1 MPECPACNTRSVF
14 GAACCTTCGASLPRT
29 NPAPKNT
36 PIYGEKK
43 LIVVNLESV
52 VDMSPAHRIARRQ
65 KKKGRAAKKVLRDY
79 MNTFKARPN
88 AKDFLSR
95 LSQRQGALVAF
106 VSDFPESD
114 KSKVADMLRSLALP
128 LSHDDSGVLV
138 FMGSDKA
145 ALNRYSS
152 TYTITHYFGPGF
164 RDARKMMVPAAYSSV
179 EDYIGAPANPYLAP
193 PASPGPYTLS
203 GLRPEPTPGPYTLT
217 NPTGKKNCG
226 CGQDPCITYGPLPN
240 STLDSTRR
248 RIESEEA
255 AGSKIEQLKK
265 ENEEILARLE
275 ELDMEIEKAQ
285 FEGKSTVDLQ
295 LHKGELAVSHEE
307 NLTDISKLQKAMK
320 LSQSTRPEYLRANR
334 PVDPMS
340 VIAGVSLTGVAG
352 WVGNKV
358 LEAIQR
364 RRDIKIRRQEMSAQ
378 TEELKGEMTQ
388 LRQVVD
394 EIIVSMD
401 TPEGP
406 VSVDLSIPAQVEGTV
421 PAAHSMVAALENDMV
436 EITAFESPLEAD
448 RVVELTL
455 DEEEQD
461 WDVVMD
467 DVQEENKED
476 YFRGMSE
483 WEYWDN
489 PHLMTYDD
497 LGDLYY
503 HPEKDA
509 WFSTSDGYDRVPL
522 LRGYSGEPTVEA
534 MNLINERL
542 KSRSLVNPP
551 VKPRRQTNK
560 KTGKKRKESAK
571 NYFQRLV
578 SNKKMNEEFP
588 RNDQRVKV
596 ALSYVEKEYGKR
608 GVDSVTKTWGT
619 RRNPAMSCPLA
630 TQDLKVNTRNRDA
643 AIDAEHIQYGPLNL
657 SDAAYWLRYSEKWGT
672 TPEVAKKSNCSIC
685 VAFDISPRMKDCM
698 PGKTS
703 DDEGELGYCWM
714 HHFKCHSARTCYTWA
729 AGGPIVSD
737 ETSHDWQR
745 KNQPMK
751 NAPFFRRRKESNLFT
766 DSRGTKFGQDERQN
780 NLRIAGRKVNM
791 IRTGQGV
798 FTFYYRG
805 GPAEWVE
812 YRGERYSN
820 VASVVL
826 EPAGDGYELSVNY
839 ANPRAKKNAPFDAE
853 VEVPKQMRALR
864 EIFDQRLT
872 EACKEYID
880 EELMHLMMFE
890 ARRARTEDAEF
901 EVLLEDPAAVKA
913 FMEVFDFGLN
923 KAGLRWQEIMRRM
936 SEMYPPSTWVN
947 IRIEGDGRGADGLP
961 DPVSSISFTFL
972 YPREFIGK
980 MRDEGKKRNPRA
992 KKNPPSQKKMD
1003 KAKKAYK
1010 DFNGKD
1016 PKEVRTE
1023 KVDFGGMLV
1032 YLGDCWSIGYRNG
1045 KEGFGDDQKYIHEF
1059 GVDEETGR
1067 TFEEPKLYMTVPDKG
1082 KPMLVIKDGAWKI
1095 KTDKNGVSWI
1105 YY

>member
-1 MPECPACNTRSVF
+1 MPECPSCNTRVAF

-29 NPAPKNT
+29 NPAPKNA

-65 KKKGRAAKKVLRDY
+65 KKKGKAAKKVLRDY

-203 GLRPEPTPGPYTLT
+203 GLRPEPTPGSYTLT

-226 CGQDPCITYGPLPN
+226 CGQDPCITYGPQSNP
-240 STLDSTRR
+240 SLDFTRKA
-248 RIESEEA
+248 IENEEA

-265 ENEEILARLE
+265 ENEEILALIE

-295 LHKGELAVSHEE
+295 LDKGELVVAHEE
-307 NLTDISKLQKAMK
+307 NLTDISKLQKALK
-320 LSQSTRPEYLRANR
+320 LSQSSRPEYLRA
-334 PVDPMS
+334 
-340 VIAGVSLTGVAG
+340 
-352 WVGNKV
+352 
-358 LEAIQR
+358 
-364 RRDIKIRRQEMSAQ
+364 
-378 TEELKGEMTQ
+378 
-388 LRQVVD
+388 
-394 EIIVSMD
+394 
-401 TPEGP
+401 
-406 VSVDLSIPAQVEGTV
+406 
-421 PAAHSMVAALENDMV
+421 
-436 EITAFESPLEAD
+436 
-448 RVVELTL
+448 
-455 DEEEQD
+455 
-461 WDVVMD
+461 
-467 DVQEENKED
+467 
-476 YFRGMSE
+476 
-483 WEYWDN
+483 
-489 PHLMTYDD
+489 
-497 LGDLYY
+497 
-503 HPEKDA
+503 
-509 WFSTSDGYDRVPL
+509 
-522 LRGYSGEPTVEA
+522 
-534 MNLINERL
+534 
-542 KSRSLVNPP
+542 NPP

-588 RNDQRVKV
+588 RDRQRVAV

-619 RRNPAMSCPLA
+619 RANPSSEGFP
-630 TQDLKVNTRNRDA
+630 
-643 AIDAEHIQYGPLNL
+643 IYSAEP
-657 SDAAYWLRYSEKWGT
+657 
-672 TPEVAKKSNCSIC
+672 
-685 VAFDISPRMKDCM
+685 
-698 PGKTS
+698 
-703 DDEGELGYCWM
+703 
-714 HHFKCHSARTCYTWA
+714 
-729 AGGPIVSD
+729 
-737 ETSHDWQR
+737 
-745 KNQPMK
+745 K
-751 NAPFFRRRKESNLFT
+751 NAKNFGMVT
-766 DSRGTKFGQDERQN
+766 AVVQVGRGVVKDIGEGLQD
-780 NLRIAGRKVNM
+780 
-791 IRTGQGV
+791 
-798 FTFYYRG
+798 FY
-805 GPAEWVE
+805 
-812 YRGERYSN
+812 
-820 VASVVL
+820 
-826 EPAGDGYELSVNY
+826 
-839 ANPRAKKNAPFDAE
+839 
-853 VEVPKQMRALR
+853 RALIGGR
-864 EIFDQRLT
+864 QSMT
-872 EACKEYID
+872 EKRMMLAVAE
-880 EELMHLMMFE
+880 MHLDL
-890 ARRARTEDAEF
+890 TN
-901 EVLLEDPAAVKA
+901 AVKQKGGNA
-913 FMEVFDFGLN
+913 IGNVRLDYEHPTQG
-923 KAGLRWQEIMRRM
+923 
-936 SEMYPPSTWVN
+936 
-947 IRIEGDGRGADGLP
+947 GDITLIATADALKIP
-961 DPVSSISFTFL
+961 
-972 YPREFIGK
+972 
-980 MRDEGKKRNPRA
+980 

-1067 TFEEPKLYMTVPDKG
+1067 TFEEPKLYMTVPDQG